1 MSLSR
6 GRYDPNFRDPL
17 SGLSRQVGLT
27 KLAMTLESAMQAFW
41 PLISLAFFIYGFV
54 ALGGLAV
61 MPPLAAQGLLGLS
74 GVGLVWFLVSGF
86 RRFRLPTSGAAL
98 ARLDAGLENSP
109 ISALRDQPA
118 LISNDPVTK
127 ALWQEHIDQMTAAA
141 MQARTRLPKPELAR
155 RDPTGLRLMAI
166 IVAIV
171 AVSFAPKP
179 DLDTIITAA
188 TGETITQAGPGF
200 AVEAWA
206 TPPAYTGK
214 PALYLTEISQNT
226 EIKLPVGSE
235 IALRFYGDAD
245 FALTEAVSG
254 ATTVLPEKSEDMP
267 VRDVQ
272 FSALENGRISLT
284 NGNDILGQWQVVIIP
299 DLPPTLL
306 VPDGV
311 GKTGKGLMELEY
323 LAQDDY
329 GIDSARL
336 VIRPDLSRVDRWYGL
351 LPDPVVP
358 DAIIRD
364 LPMPFSND
372 RTKVKDTYTEDFSKN
387 LWAHLPVDMVLEVTD
402 GAGQTATVVLD
413 PQNLPARSFFDPLA
427 AGIAE
432 SRRDLLWSSENDLRV
447 SQVLRAM
454 THKPDAGMFA
464 SSSGYLLTRSTIRRM
479 GYQMQ
484 DGFDDVERAE
494 ITELLWLVATLIEDG
509 DLSGAE
515 ARLRRAQERLAQ
527 GLENGATD
535 EEMAELM
542 DELREATD
550 EYLQQLAQEA
560 GPPEAPQ
567 PGQETRTM
575 TMDQL
580 QEMLDRLQELAE
592 NGQTEEARQMLE
604 QLREFMENMQV
615 TNQQAQPGQGGQ
627 EQQNLQDSLE
637 QQQQLSDEAFQQL
650 QEQLDQGQDQDGEGL
665 AERQEA
671 LRQFLDDMR
680 GQTNSDEANK
690 AIDEAERNMGE
701 ARDRLEEGD
710 FSGALDEQ
718 AEVME
723 NLRQGLR
730 DLQNREQADQ
740 SGQDGQ
746 QSSDN
751 DQRDPL
757 GRPVGSQGRIDNG
770 DTEVPDQNAID
781 RAREL
786 MEEIRRRSGDAERS
800 VEELDYLRRLLERF

>member
-1 MSLSR
+1 MSPY
-6 GRYDPNFRDPL
+6 GDKFQPDFRDPIL
-17 SGLSRQVGLT
+17 GLRWQVGLT

-41 PLISLAFFIYGFV
+41 PLVSLVLFTYGFV

-61 MPPLAAQGLLGLS
+61 IPTLAAQGLLAVFGI
-74 GVGLVWFLVSGF
+74 GMVWFLVSGL
-86 RRFRLPTSGAAL
+86 RRFRLPDDKTAL
-98 ARLDAGLENSP
+98 ARLDQGLKNSP
-109 ISALRDQPA
+109 IAALQDQPA
-118 LISNDPVTK
+118 LNPDDPVTK
-127 ALWQEHIDQMTAAA
+127 ALWQEHIDQMRAAA
-141 MQARTRLPKPELAR
+141 MQARTSPPEPQLAG

-171 AVSFAPKP
+171 AISFAPKP
-179 DLDTIITAA
+179 DLNTIIAAA
-188 TGETITQAGPGF
+188 TGESAIPSGPSF
-200 AVEAWA
+200 AIEAWA

-214 PALYLTEISQNT
+214 PALYLTEIALNS

-235 IALRFYGDAD
+235 ITLRFYGDAS
-245 FALTEAVSG
+245 FALTENISG
-254 ATTVLPEKSEDMP
+254 ATTVLPQKTEDMP

-272 FSALENGRISLT
+272 FSALENGQITLK
-284 NGNDILGQWQVVIIP
+284 NGDDILGQWQVVIIP
-299 DLPPTLL
+299 DLPPTLQ

-311 GKTGKGLMELEY
+311 EKTGAGVMELAY

-336 VIRPDLSRVDRWYGL
+336 VITPDLSRVDRRYGL
-351 LPDPVVP
+351 RPDPIMP
-358 DAIIRD
+358 DAYIRD

-372 RTKVKDTYTEDFSKN
+372 RTKVKDTYAEDFSPD
-387 LWAHLPVDMVLEVTD
+387 LWAHLPVDITLEVTD
-402 GAGQTATVVLD
+402 GSGQTAIVVLA

-432 SRRDLLWSSENDLRV
+432 SRRDLLWSAENDLRV

-454 THKPDAGMFA
+454 THKPEEGLFP
-464 SSSGYLLTRSTIRRM
+464 SSSSYLLTRSTIRRM
-479 GYQMQ
+479 GYQME
-484 DGFDDVERAE
+484 DGFDEGERAE
-494 ITELLWLVATLIEDG
+494 ITELLWLIATLIEDG

-527 GLENGATD
+527 GLENGAND

-560 GPPEAPQ
+560 GPPEEPQ

-580 QEMLDRLQELAE
+580 QQMLDRLQELTE

-615 TNQQAQPGQGGQ
+615 TNQQPQPGQGGQ

-650 QEQLDQGQDQDGEGL
+650 QQQLEQGQDQDGEAL

-680 GQTNSDEANK
+680 GQSDSDEANE

-701 ARDRLEEGD
+701 ARDRLDEGD

-740 SGQDGQ
+740 SGEDGQ
-746 QSSDN
+746 QSSEN

-757 GRPVGSQGRIDNG
+757 GRPIGSQGRVDNG
-770 DTEVPDQNAID
+770 DTEVPDQNAED

-786 MEEIRRRSGDAERS
+786 MEEIRRRSGDAERP